1 MVNDKLHLDKKVL
14 IMNKPKRKT
23 TIWISRSYLQNKNRS
38 PKRKC
43 TVECSPSMLIF
54 GLSDSLTKDTVIK
67 HPNQDSID
75 RYEVIYVD

>member
-1 MVNDKLHLDKKVL
+1 MKKSE
-14 IMNKPKRKT
+14 RKT

-43 TVECSPSMLIF
+43 TVECSPSMIKRLMPYAF
-54 GLSDSLTKDTVIK
+54 TKDTIVK
-67 HPNQDSID
+67 HPNQASID

>member
-1 MVNDKLHLDKKVL
+1 
-14 IMNKPKRKT
+14 MNKPKRKT
-23 TIWISRSYLQNKNRS
+23 KIWISRSYLQNKKRS

-43 TVECSPSMLIF
+43 TVECSPSMVRNLLLYAF
-54 GLSDSLTKDTVIK
+54 TKDTVVK

>member
-1 MVNDKLHLDKKVL
+1 
-14 IMNKPKRKT
+14 MNKPKRKT

-43 TVECSPSMLIF
+43 TAECSPSLLIC
-54 GLSDSLTKDTVIK
+54 GLYDSLTKDAVIK
-67 HPNQDSID
+67 HPNQDSVD